1 MPDEFEQSV
10 VATDQQH
17 LSTGA
22 VDSALFPGR
31 VLIAA
36 LVLAVSLLAQLSGAN
51 AGASKMGV
59 FDYYALTLS
68 WSPTYC
74 SDSGNNLDSPQCDI
88 GRRFAFVVHGLWPQ
102 YERGWPENCAAHVWV
117 PEKDVKA
124 ALDIM
129 PSRALVIHEWK
140 RHGSCAGMTPHE
152 YLALTRKL
160 FDKIKIPSPYSAPE
174 SDLRISP
181 GKLVS
186 DFVDVNDG
194 LSADMISVGCGNR
207 RDAARLSE
215 LRICFDRE
223 GAFRACGENE
233 ARQCRAGTLVLPRV
247 R

>member
-17 LSTGA
+17 LSAGVVA
-22 VDSALFPGR
+22 SAPFPR
-31 VLIAA
+31 RFLIAA
-36 LVLAVSLLAQLSGAN
+36 FVLAFSVHFQLSGAL
-51 AGASKMGV
+51 AGTPKTGA

-74 SDSGNNLDSPQCDI
+74 ADSGNNSPQCDI

-102 YERGWPENCAAHVWV
+102 YERGWPENCAVHVWV

-140 RHGSCAGMTPHE
+140 RHGSCAGMSPHE
-152 YLALTRKL
+152 YFALTRKL
-160 FDKIKIPSPYSAPE
+160 FDKIKIPLPYSAPE

-181 GKLVS
+181 GKLVN
-186 DFVDVNDG
+186 DFVNINDG

-207 RDAARLSE
+207 RDLARLSE

-223 GAFRACGENE
+223 GAFRACGQNE
-233 ARQCRAGTLVLPRV
+233 ARQCRAATLVLPRV

>member
-10 VATDQQH
+10 VAADQQN
-17 LSTGA
+17 LSAGA
-22 VDSALFPGR
+22 IYTASFALR
-31 VLIAA
+31 SLIAA
-36 LVLAVSLLAQLSGAN
+36 FILAASVLVQLNGASAGTRE
-51 AGASKMGV
+51 AGA

-74 SDSGNNLDSPQCDI
+74 AEAGNKLDSPQCDI

-102 YERGWPENCAAHVWV
+102 YERGWPENCAPHVWV
-117 PEKDVKA
+117 PENDVTA

-152 YLALTRKL
+152 YFALTRKL
-160 FDKIKIPSPYSAPE
+160 FEKIRIPLPYSAPE

-186 DFVDVNDG
+186 DLVDINEG

-207 RDAARLSE
+207 RDTARLSE

-223 GAFRACGENE
+223 GAFRACGDNE
-233 ARQCRAGTLVLPRV
+233 TRQCRAATLVLPRV